1 MIYQGNELRVM
12 RESLAIALDA
22 MLEQEKRLDKR
33 EITARRRIARNI
45 EDTSALLVKVREQI
59 KRYVEED

>member
-22 MLEQEKRLDKR
+22 MIEQEKRLDRR

>member
-22 MLEQEKRLDKR
+22 MLEQEKRLDRR